1 MKSGNLS
8 MHWLINRF
16 CKGPLLFVI
25 LLAGFGIPGA
35 AFANDE
41 YYRHIFFD
49 NSLTSDSYFYSSA
62 SAFAPSTLEQKN
74 SKLPVETGTF
84 LTPPNALR
92 LEWQSLESGNWQ
104 AEIKLV
110 NFRNRFPGLRGNT
123 LFLWCFAPQAISAGD
138 LHGGFAA
145 RQIFWRH
152 PRGPLGTD
160 SHSLFRVSH
169 DFHL

>member
-1 MKSGNLS
+1 MKPEKLS

-16 CKGPLLFVI
+16 CTAPLLFAM
-25 LLAGFGIPGA
+25 LLAAFVIPSA

-41 YYRHIFFD
+41 YYRHSFFD

-74 SKLPVETGTF
+74 SKLPVDTATF

-92 LEWQSLESGNWQ
+92 LAWESLENGNWQ

-110 NFRNRFPGLRGNT
+110 NFRNRFPELRGNT
-123 LFLWCFAPQAISAGD
+123 LFLWCFAPQAIAAAD
-138 LHGGFAA
+138 L
-145 RQIFWRH
+145 
-152 PRGPLGTD
+152 P
-160 SHSLFRVSH
+160 
-169 DFHL
+169 